1 MSAVSVDR
9 VFLDANVLFS
19 AAYRPDAGLRWLWQR
34 GRTALL
40 TSKYA
45 LEEAMVSLPEPA
57 HRRRLT
63 GLMESVTLV
72 RESADEPLPAD
83 VELPLKDRPMLTA
96 ALRADASHLVTGDL
110 THFGP
115 YLGRSVQ
122 GMRILTP
129 AALLGRRR
137 R

>member
-1 MSAVSVDR
+1 
-9 VFLDANVLFS
+9 
-19 AAYRPDAGLRWLWQR
+19 
-34 GRTALL
+34 
-40 TSKYA
+40 
-45 LEEAMVSLPEPA
+45 
-57 HRRRLT
+57 
-63 GLMESVTLV
+63 
-72 RESADEPLPAD
+72 
-83 VELPLKDRPMLTA
+83 MLTA

>member
-1 MSAVSVDR
+1 
-9 VFLDANVLFS
+9 
-19 AAYRPDAGLRWLWQR
+19 
-34 GRTALL
+34 
-40 TSKYA
+40 
-45 LEEAMVSLPEPA
+45 MVNLPEPEQ
-57 HRRRLT
+57 RQRLA
-63 GLMESVTLV
+63 GLMDAVRLV
-72 RESADEPLPAD
+72 PEAADERVPPD
-83 VELPLKDRPMLTA
+83 VELPPKDRPILTA